1 MPAAITPARLL
12 RLRLVAQRLAAGSAA
27 SSATEAAAAVCGIQA
42 QDVRAAGLALRS
54 RVPGI
59 ERAAVDADESLLR
72 TWTVRGTVHLIA
84 AADRPWLH
92 ALTAGRNR
100 RYYEGLID
108 KRGALEA
115 ANAALPAMVA
125 MLEESG
131 APLKRAEL
139 LAGLEER
146 GLPSLGPRAVNVLMP
161 WACVA
166 GPLVG
171 VPDGRFRLADPPA
184 AVDEDEALATLAS
197 RYLAGYGPATGADLA
212 KWSGLPLGIC
222 RRALDAAGELE
233 RAGDLLA
240 LPGTLDGDP
249 PEPPRAA
256 LLAAFDTSMLGWSS
270 REPIVRAA
278 DDGHVL
284 PGGGIVRAVALA
296 RGRAAATWRLEGS
309 GPRRRLRLE
318 RFGRGPA
325 KRALA
330 AEADDVGRFLGV
342 ELELPA

>member
-1 MPAAITPARLL
+1 MPAITAAKLL
-12 RLRLVAQRLAAGSAA
+12 RLRLAAQRLTKATAAA
-27 SSATEAAAAVCGIQA
+27 SAEEAAAAVCGIQA
-42 QDVRAAGLALRS
+42 QDVRAAGLAVRS

-59 ERAAVDADESLLR
+59 ERAEIDADASLLR

-92 ALTAGRNR
+92 ALTAERNR
-100 RYYEGLID
+100 RYYESLID
-108 KRGALEA
+108 KRGALDA
-115 ANAALPAMVA
+115 ANAALPAMVS
-125 MLEESG
+125 MLEEG

-146 GLPSLGPRAVNVLMP
+146 GLPSLGPRAVNVIMP

-166 GPLVG
+166 GPIVG
-171 VPDGRFRLADPPA
+171 LSDGRFRLADAPA
-184 AVDEDEALATLAS
+184 AVDEDQALATLAR
-197 RYLAGYGPATGADLA
+197 RYLAGYGPATEADLA
-212 KWSGLPLGIC
+212 KWSGLPLTSC
-222 RRALDAAGELE
+222 RRALDAAAELE
-233 RAGDLLA
+233 RAGHLLA
-240 LPGTLDGDP
+240 LPGTLDSDP

-256 LLAAFDTSMLGWSS
+256 LLAAFDTSMLGWES
-270 REPIVRAA
+270 REPIVRAVH
-278 DDGHVL
+278 DRHVL

-296 RGRAAATWRLEGS
+296 RGLAAATWRLEGS
-309 GPRRRLRLE
+309 GRRRRLLLE

-330 AEADDVGRFLGV
+330 AEAADVARFLSV